1 VALHPKIKNIIF
13 DLGGVI
19 INLNTDKT
27 YQQFSRLSGIGLEE
41 LKSKSDKSAF
51 FDLYEKGLLTD
62 QEFRNQL
69 RLFLKCEAS
78 DSEID
83 TAWNA
88 MLLDIPQQRIQL
100 LKQLRSNYKL
110 FLLSNTNNIHLQCF
124 TEIVKDTTG
133 LSSLSDCFDRDYYSH
148 LMKMRKPDAEIF
160 QYVLNENNLKPDE
173 TLFLDDNQANLRGAA
188 SVGIQTFHVAHPDL
202 IFSLFHEVKL

>member
-1 VALHPKIKNIIF
+1 VALHPEIKNIIF

-19 INLNTDKT
+19 INLDTHKT
-27 YQQFSRLSGIGLEE
+27 YQQFSRLSGIELEE
-41 LKSKSDKSAF
+41 LKSKSAKSAF
-51 FDLYEKGLLTD
+51 FDLYEKGLLSD
-62 QEFRNQL
+62 QEFRGQV

-83 TAWNA
+83 NAWNA

-100 LKQLRSNYKL
+100 LKQLRNNYKL

-124 TEIVKDTTG
+124 TEIVKNTTR
-133 LSSLSDCFDRDYYSH
+133 LSGLSDCFDKDYYSH

-160 QYVLNENNLKPDE
+160 QYVLNENNLNPNE
-173 TLFLDDNQANLRGAA
+173 TLFLDDNQSNLAGAA
-188 SVGIQTFHVAHPDL
+188 SVGIQIFHVAHPDL
-202 IFSLFHEVKL
+202 IFSLFHEVKI